1 MIKLNTPYT
10 IENGDKVTFT
20 EGKKGT
26 INGTYS
32 DATLTG
38 TLEGNLLKATF
49 HNKKVNAT
57 GLMEITFHEN
67 GFDAKWKQGLEP
79 GPMRGKWNGL
89 LQGASS
95 KPTSAAEMSNLT
107 AEQKAWIETKDSWDY
122 EEAPK
127 EWLDSKD
134 FIRVAMKKDEA
145 ILEYVSENL
154 KNDKEL
160 ILAAVSNNGAA
171 LQYAS
176 DKCKDEKELVLAALS
191 TDGSAL
197 ESASER
203 LKQDREVV
211 LAAVSNYGN
220 AIEYAPDTFK
230 ADKDIVSAAVLN
242 EGCSLEYVS
251 EEFKNDKS
259 IVMLAVSNNGYSLQN
274 ASDKLKEDKE
284 IVMAALSTYGSALE
298 YASEKLRNDKEVVIA
313 SLANDA
319 KALEYA
325 SENLRRDKEVLE
337 AAIKNDAS
345 LAYLLNENLSEEQKQ
360 CLEEG
365 VTLEDFDEEY
375 QGGDDGKV
383 AWMKDRNFVL
393 EALRQDARILKHAST
408 ELKADRELVLEAI
421 KHDIN
426 AIDYAAENLQCD
438 PEIRAFRV
446 LTFFKGDNVIS
457 ISDQDI
463 NAFLG
468 QGESYDTLD
477 LIENLLFKVEY
488 IVLKNK
494 KDEFE
499 NFDKNLF
506 EFVNAHHECFWILQ
520 AVSVRLAKIERLAE
534 SSETN
539 FTQEQYDNVSELA
552 NYFRKHLFTSF
563 RGSVECKL
571 DFAPSIEF
579 ETYFNDSEIDM
590 NWEDCKWTSN
600 ADEEGLYFSE
610 FIMEKTGMEWDKE
623 SWGDAKF
630 YNHAISRIWVG
641 LLNYSLRHINE
652 GFDEENGAICL
663 HSVVNEYYAPIQDS
677 GCGVYGVNTFR
688 TITEYFFD
696 IPKNDYDLN
705 ETDREDLEEYSGW
718 QFDLRKVA
726 HDMLER
732 NLFDYWPGASEF
744 AK

>member
-1 MIKLNTPYT
+1 MIKLNTPYHVAE
-10 IENGDKVTFT
+10 ENVTVTFT
-20 EGKKGT
+20 EVKNGG
-26 INGTYS
+26 IAGTYPN
-32 DATLTG
+32 ATLTG
-38 TLEGNLLKATF
+38 TLEGNVLSATF
-49 HNKKVNAT
+49 HNSAVNAV
-57 GLMEITFHEN
+57 GLIEITFSEN
-67 GFDAKWKQGLEP
+67 GFEGKWKKGLEP
-79 GPMRGKWNGL
+79 GTMRGKWNGECISEGGESPL
-89 LQGASS
+89 PA
-95 KPTSAAEMSNLT
+95 TLT
-107 AEQKAWIETKDSWDY
+107 QDQLKWIETKDSWDY

-134 FIRVAMKKDEA
+134 FILVAMKKDES

-160 ILAAVSNNGAA
+160 ILAAVSKNGGA

-197 ESASER
+197 EYASER
-203 LKQDREVV
+203 LKEDREVV
-211 LAAVSNYGN
+211 LAAVLNYGG
-220 AIEYAPDTFK
+220 AIQYASDIFK
-230 ADKDIVSAAVLN
+230 VDKDIVSAAVLN

-259 IVMLAVSNNGYSLQN
+259 IVMLAVSNNGYSLQY

-284 IVMAALSTYGSALE
+284 IVMAAIAKDGGPLN

-325 SENLRRDKEVLE
+325 SGNLRRDKDVLE

-426 AIDYAAENLQCD
+426 AIDYADDDLRWNPD
-438 PEIRAFRV
+438 IRAARIIRY
-446 LTFFKGDNVIS
+446 FKGNENITITDDDFKIFVVK
-457 ISDQDI
+457 SD
-463 NAFLG
+463 A
-468 QGESYDTLD
+468 YDPIEI
-477 LIENLLFKVEY
+477 IENFLFKVEY
-488 IVLKNK
+488 ILLKYR

-499 NFDKNLF
+499 KFCKRITD
-506 EFVNAHHECFWILQ
+506 FVNSNHECFWLLQ
-520 AVSVRLAKIERLAE
+520 LVHTVIRKCEIWDVSIYEEAYEI
-534 SSETN
+534 
-539 FTQEQYDNVSELA
+539 F
-552 NYFRKHLFTSF
+552 FRFDISF
-563 RGSVECKL
+563 E
-571 DFAPSIEF
+571 PSIEF
-579 ETYFNDSEIDM
+579 ETYFNDSEI
-590 NWEDCKWTSN
+590 NSSWEDCKWTSN

-623 SWGDAKF
+623 SWDDAKF

-641 LLNYSLRHINE
+641 IINYSLRFLNE

-663 HSVVNEYYAPIQDS
+663 HSVVQEYYEPIQDS
-677 GCGVYGVNTFR
+677 GNACYGINTFR
-688 TITEYFFD
+688 IIAEYLLE
-696 IPKNDYDLN
+696 ISKNDYDLN
-705 ETDREDLEEYSGW
+705 ETDRDDLEDFNGW
-718 QFDLRKVA
+718 QFDLNKVA
-726 HDMLER
+726 HNIFNRD
-732 NLFDYWPGASEF
+732 LFECEYIGATEF
-744 AK
+744 AKNKLKK

>member
-1 MIKLNTPYT
+1 MIKLNTPYHVAE
-10 IENGDKVTFT
+10 ENVTVTFT
-20 EGKKGT
+20 ELKNGALT
-26 INGTYS
+26 GTYPN
-32 DATLTG
+32 ATLTG
-38 TLEGNLLKATF
+38 TLEGNVLSATF
-49 HNKKVNAT
+49 HNTAVNAV
-57 GLMEITFHEN
+57 GLIELTFNEN
-67 GFDAKWKQGLEP
+67 GFEGKWKSGLEP
-79 GPMRGKWNGL
+79 GPMRGKWNGECVSDS
-89 LQGASS
+89 AKDSS
-95 KPTSAAEMSNLT
+95 APATLT
-107 AEQKAWIETKDSWDY
+107 KEQLKWIETKDSWDY

-134 FIRVAMKKDEA
+134 FILAAMKKDES

-154 KNDKEL
+154 KDDKEL
-160 ILAAVSNNGAA
+160 ILAAVSVNGGT

-197 ESASER
+197 EYASER
-203 LKQDREVV
+203 LKEDREVV
-211 LAAVSNYGN
+211 LAAVLNYGG
-220 AIEYAPDTFK
+220 AIQYASDIFK
-230 ADKDIVSAAVLN
+230 VDKDIVSAAVLN

-251 EEFKNDKS
+251 EEFQNDKS
-259 IVMLAVSNNGYSLQN
+259 IVLQAVSNNGYSLQY

-284 IVMAALSTYGSALE
+284 IVMAAIAKDGGPLN

-325 SENLRRDKEVLE
+325 SGNLRRDKDVLE

-426 AIDYAAENLQCD
+426 AIDYADDDLRWNPD
-438 PEIRAFRV
+438 IRAARIIRY
-446 LTFFKGDNVIS
+446 FKGNENITITDDDFKIFVVK
-457 ISDQDI
+457 SD
-463 NAFLG
+463 A
-468 QGESYDTLD
+468 YDPIEI
-477 LIENLLFKVEY
+477 IENFLFKVEY
-488 IVLKNK
+488 ILLKYR

-499 NFDKNLF
+499 KFCKRITD
-506 EFVNAHHECFWILQ
+506 FVNSNHECFWLLQ
-520 AVSVRLAKIERLAE
+520 LVHTVIRKCEIWDVSIHEE
-534 SSETN
+534 
-539 FTQEQYDNVSELA
+539 A
-552 NYFRKHLFTSF
+552 NEIFFRFDISF
-563 RGSVECKL
+563 E
-571 DFAPSIEF
+571 PSIEF
-579 ETYFNDSEIDM
+579 ETYFNDSEI
-590 NWEDCKWTSN
+590 NSSWEDCKWTSN

-623 SWGDAKF
+623 SWDDAKF

-641 LLNYSLRHINE
+641 IINYSLRFLNE
-652 GFDEENGAICL
+652 GFDEENGGICL
-663 HSVVNEYYAPIQDS
+663 HSVVQEYYEPIQDS
-677 GCGVYGVNTFR
+677 GNACYGINTFR
-688 TITEYFFD
+688 IIAEYLLE
-696 IPKNDYDLN
+696 ISKNDYDLN
-705 ETDREDLEEYSGW
+705 ETDRDDLEEFNGW
-718 QFDLRKVA
+718 QFDLNKVA
-726 HDMLER
+726 HNIFNRD
-732 NLFDYWPGASEF
+732 LFECEYIGATEF
-744 AK
+744 AKNKLKK

>member
-1 MIKLNTPYT
+1 MIKLNTPYHLAE
-10 IENGDKVTFT
+10 ENVTVTFT
-20 EGKKGT
+20 EVKNGE
-26 INGTYS
+26 IIGTYPN
-32 DATLTG
+32 ATLTG
-38 TLEGNLLKATF
+38 TLEGNVLSATF
-49 HNKKVNAT
+49 HNTAVNAV
-57 GLMEITFHEN
+57 GLIELTFNEN
-67 GFDAKWKQGLEP
+67 GFDGKWKNGLEP
-79 GPMRGKWNGL
+79 GPMRGKWNGECV
-89 LQGASS
+89 SD
-95 KPTSAAEMSNLT
+95 SAKDSPAPATLT
-107 AEQKAWIETKDSWDY
+107 KEQLKWIETKDSWDY

-134 FIRVAMKKDEA
+134 FILEAMKKDES

-160 ILAAVSNNGAA
+160 ILAAVSNNGGA

-176 DKCKDEKELVLAALS
+176 DKCKDDKELVLAALS
-191 TDGSAL
+191 KDGSAL
-197 ESASER
+197 EYASER
-203 LKQDREVV
+203 LKEDREVV
-211 LAAVSNYGN
+211 LAAVSNNGN

-251 EEFKNDKS
+251 EEFKNNKS

-345 LAYLLNENLSEEQKQ
+345 LAYLLNENLSEEQKLY
-360 CLEEG
+360 LEEG

-393 EALRQDARILKHAST
+393 EALRQDGRILKHASA
-408 ELKADRELVLEAI
+408 ELKADRELVLEGI
-421 KHDIN
+421 KQDIN

-446 LTFFKGDNVIS
+446 LTFFKGDNVIF

-494 KDEFE
+494 KDEFK
-499 NFDKNLF
+499 NFDKKLF
-506 EFVNAHHECFWILQ
+506 EFVNAHHECFWILR
-520 AVSVRLAKIERLAE
+520 AVWVRLERLERLAE
-534 SSETN
+534 ASETN

-552 NYFRKHLFTSF
+552 NYFRKHLFTGD

-579 ETYFNDSEIDM
+579 ETYFNDSEIDR

-600 ADEEGLYFSE
+600 SDEEGLFFSE

-623 SWGDAKF
+623 SWDDAKF

-641 LLNYSLRHINE
+641 LLNYSSRHIDE
-652 GFDEENGAICL
+652 GFDLENGAICL

-677 GCGVYGVNTFR
+677 GCAVYGVNTFR
-688 TITEYFFD
+688 TITEYLLE
-696 IPKNDYDLN
+696 ISKNDYDLN
-705 ETDREDLEEYSGW
+705 ETDRDDLEEYSGW

-726 HDMLER
+726 HEMLNP

-744 AK
+744 AKQ

>member
-1 MIKLNTPYT
+1 MIKLNTPYHVAE
-10 IENGDKVTFT
+10 ENVTVTFT
-20 EGKKGT
+20 ELKNGAIT
-26 INGTYS
+26 GTYPN
-32 DATLTG
+32 ATLTG
-38 TLEGNLLKATF
+38 TLEGNVLSATF
-49 HNKKVNAT
+49 HNTAVNAV
-57 GLMEITFHEN
+57 GLIELTFNEN
-67 GFDAKWKQGLEP
+67 GFEGKWKSGLEP
-79 GPMRGKWNGL
+79 GPMRGKWNGECVSDS
-89 LQGASS
+89 AKDSS
-95 KPTSAAEMSNLT
+95 APATLT
-107 AEQKAWIETKDSWDY
+107 KEQLKWIETKDSWDY

-134 FIRVAMKKDEA
+134 FILAAMKKDES

-154 KNDKEL
+154 KDDKEL
-160 ILAAVSNNGAA
+160 ILAAVSVNGGT

-197 ESASER
+197 EYASDR
-203 LKQDREVV
+203 LKEDREVV
-211 LAAVSNYGN
+211 LAAVSNNGN

-251 EEFKNDKS
+251 EEFKNNKS
-259 IVMLAVSNNGYSLQN
+259 IVMLAVSNNGYSLQY

-325 SENLRRDKEVLE
+325 SENLRRDKDVLE

-426 AIDYAAENLQCD
+426 AIDYADDDLRWNPD
-438 PEIRAFRV
+438 IRAARIIRY
-446 LTFFKGDNVIS
+446 FKGNENITITDDDFKIFVVK
-457 ISDQDI
+457 SD
-463 NAFLG
+463 A
-468 QGESYDTLD
+468 YDPIEI
-477 LIENLLFKVEY
+477 IENFLFKVEY
-488 IVLKNK
+488 ILLKYR

-499 NFDKNLF
+499 KFCKRITD
-506 EFVNAHHECFWILQ
+506 FVNSNHECFWLLQ
-520 AVSVRLAKIERLAE
+520 LVHTVIRKCEIWDVSIHEE
-534 SSETN
+534 
-539 FTQEQYDNVSELA
+539 A
-552 NYFRKHLFTSF
+552 NEIFFRFDISF
-563 RGSVECKL
+563 E
-571 DFAPSIEF
+571 PSIEF
-579 ETYFNDSEIDM
+579 ETYFNDSEI
-590 NWEDCKWTSN
+590 NSSWEDCKWTSN

-623 SWGDAKF
+623 SWDDAKF

-641 LLNYSLRHINE
+641 IINYSLRFLNE

-663 HSVVNEYYAPIQDS
+663 HSVVQEYYEPIQDS
-677 GCGVYGVNTFR
+677 GNACYGINTFR
-688 TITEYFFD
+688 IIAEYLLE
-696 IPKNDYDLN
+696 ISKNDYDLN
-705 ETDREDLEEYSGW
+705 ETDRDDLEEFNGW
-718 QFDLRKVA
+718 QFDLNKVA
-726 HDMLER
+726 HNIFNRD
-732 NLFDYWPGASEF
+732 LFECEYIGATEF
-744 AK
+744 AKNKLKK

>member
-1 MIKLNTPYT
+1 MIKLNTPYHVAE
-10 IENGDKVTFT
+10 ENVTVTFT
-20 EGKKGT
+20 EVKNGAIT
-26 INGTYS
+26 GTYPN
-32 DATLTG
+32 ATLTG
-38 TLEGNLLKATF
+38 TLEGNVLSATF
-49 HNKKVNAT
+49 HNTAVNAV
-57 GLMEITFHEN
+57 GLIELTFNEN
-67 GFDAKWKQGLEP
+67 GFEGKWKNGLEP
-79 GPMRGKWNGL
+79 GPMRGKWNGECVSDS
-89 LQGASS
+89 AKDSS
-95 KPTSAAEMSNLT
+95 APATLT
-107 AEQKAWIETKDSWDY
+107 KEQLKWIETKDSWDY

-134 FIRVAMKKDEA
+134 FILAAMKKDES

-160 ILAAVSNNGAA
+160 ILAAVSKNGGV

-197 ESASER
+197 EYASER
-203 LKQDREVV
+203 LKEDREVV
-211 LAAVSNYGN
+211 LAAVSNYGG

-242 EGCSLEYVS
+242 EGCSLEYVT

-259 IVMLAVSNNGYSLQN
+259 IVMLAVSNNGYSLRY
-274 ASDKLKEDKE
+274 ASDRLKEDKE
-284 IVMAALSTYGSALE
+284 IVMAALSTDGSPLE

-325 SENLRRDKEVLE
+325 SGNLRRDKDVLE

-426 AIDYAAENLQCD
+426 AIDYADDDLRWNPD
-438 PEIRAFRV
+438 IRAARIIRY
-446 LTFFKGDNVIS
+446 FKGNENITITDDDFKIFVVK
-457 ISDQDI
+457 SD
-463 NAFLG
+463 A
-468 QGESYDTLD
+468 YDPIEI
-477 LIENLLFKVEY
+477 IENFLFKVEY
-488 IVLKNK
+488 ILLKYR

-499 NFDKNLF
+499 KFCKRITD
-506 EFVNAHHECFWILQ
+506 FVNSNHECFWLLQ
-520 AVSVRLAKIERLAE
+520 LVHTVIRKCEIWDVSIHEE
-534 SSETN
+534 
-539 FTQEQYDNVSELA
+539 A
-552 NYFRKHLFTSF
+552 NEIFFRFDISF
-563 RGSVECKL
+563 E
-571 DFAPSIEF
+571 PSIEF
-579 ETYFNDSEIDM
+579 ETYFNDSEI
-590 NWEDCKWTSN
+590 NSSWEDCKWTSN

-623 SWGDAKF
+623 SWDDAKF

-641 LLNYSLRHINE
+641 IINYSLRFLNE

-663 HSVVNEYYAPIQDS
+663 HSVVQEYYEPIQDS
-677 GCGVYGVNTFR
+677 GNACYGINTFR
-688 TITEYFFD
+688 IIAEYLLE
-696 IPKNDYDLN
+696 ISKNDYDLN
-705 ETDREDLEEYSGW
+705 ETDRDDLEEFNGW
-718 QFDLRKVA
+718 QFDLNKVA
-726 HDMLER
+726 HNIFNRD
-732 NLFDYWPGASEF
+732 LFECEYIGATEF
-744 AK
+744 AKNKLKK

>member
-1 MIKLNTPYT
+1 MIKLNTPYHVAE
-10 IENGDKVTFT
+10 ENVTVTFT
-20 EGKKGT
+20 ELKNGG
-26 INGTYS
+26 IAGTYPN
-32 DATLTG
+32 ATLTG
-38 TLEGNLLKATF
+38 TLEGNVLSATF
-49 HNKKVNAT
+49 HNTAVNAV
-57 GLMEITFHEN
+57 GLIELTFNEN
-67 GFDAKWKQGLEP
+67 SFEGKWKNGLEP
-79 GPMRGKWNGL
+79 GPMRGKWSGECL
-89 LQGASS
+89 SDSAKDSS
-95 KPTSAAEMSNLT
+95 GPATLT
-107 AEQKAWIETKDSWDY
+107 PDQLKWIETKDSWDY

-134 FIRVAMKKDEA
+134 FILAAMKKDES

-154 KNDKEL
+154 KDDKEL
-160 ILAAVSNNGAA
+160 ILAAVSVNGGT

-197 ESASER
+197 EYASDR
-203 LKQDREVV
+203 LKEDREVV
-211 LAAVSNYGN
+211 LAAVSNYGG

-242 EGCSLEYVS
+242 EGCSLEYVT

-259 IVMLAVSNNGYSLQN
+259 IVMLAVSNNGYSLQY

-284 IVMAALSTYGSALE
+284 IVMAAIAKDGGPLN

-325 SENLRRDKEVLE
+325 SGNLRRDKEVLE

-345 LAYLLNENLSEEQKQ
+345 LAYLLNENLSEEQKLY
-360 CLEEG
+360 LEEG

-393 EALRQDARILKHAST
+393 EALRQDERILKHAST

-421 KHDIN
+421 KQDIN
-426 AIDYAAENLQCD
+426 AIDYADEKLQSD
-438 PEIRAFRV
+438 PELLIARII
-446 LTFFKGDNVIS
+446 LHFKGNENIVIS
-457 ISDQDI
+457 DEDF

-468 QGESYDTLD
+468 HGESYDTLD
-477 LIENLLFKVEY
+477 LIEYLLFKVEY

-494 KDEFE
+494 KDEFA
-499 NFDKNLF
+499 NFDKKLF
-506 EFVNAHHECFWILQ
+506 EFVNAHRECFWLLK

-534 SSETN
+534 ASETN

-552 NYFRKHLFTSF
+552 NYFRNHLFT
-563 RGSVECKL
+563 KL

-579 ETYFNDSEIDM
+579 ETYFNDSEIDR

-623 SWGDAKF
+623 SWDDAKF

-641 LLNYSLRHINE
+641 LLNYSSRHIDE

-688 TITEYFFD
+688 TITEYFLD

-705 ETDREDLEEYSGW
+705 ETDREDLEQYSGW

-726 HDMLER
+726 HDMLNR